1 MGACPMSASPAR
13 RLAFRMLGELRRR
26 EAYAHEVLSALLSES
41 DLSPADRSFATRL
54 AYGAVSAE
62 GTLDEVLSRY
72 VKRPASVEPRVT
84 DALRLAAYELLFLDT
99 PRHAAV
105 SQGVELA
112 KEARP
117 QAASLANAVLRR
129 LAEDVPMFPFDDG
142 DATAA
147 LARLTAH
154 PAWLVTRLETDIGT
168 QDARVM
174 LEADNEPAP
183 LYLAN
188 SAFSGLSGD
197 ELTQLAAAAGGV
209 ATPCPVPGCFEIA
222 PASAAVSLAAVR
234 DRRLLTTD
242 AAAQLV
248 VSLVPV
254 SAGDTVVEVG
264 AGRGTKSLLLQSRAV
279 AAGGPANIVAV
290 DKDAHKLAV
299 LSRDAETLGVPNIT
313 TVAADMLVT
322 GGPGLPAPGSADA
335 VLVDAPCS
343 GLGTLRR
350 HPDKRWRL
358 TPEDIEQL
366 AALGSALLASSA
378 PLVRVGGSLVY
389 ATCTVTHLENAAVIR
404 SFLDSDEGTRFAVD
418 PVVDD
423 VPSEWRR
430 FVTEEGYLQT
440 LPERGGPDGHFAA
453 RLIRTA

>member
-1 MGACPMSASPAR
+1 MSASPAR
-13 RLAFRMLGELRRR
+13 RLAFRMLGEVRRR
-26 EAYAHEVLSALLSES
+26 DAYAHEVLSALLIDS
-41 DLSPADRSFATRL
+41 DLSPADRAFATRL

-62 GTLDEVLSRY
+62 GTLDEVLARY

-117 QAASLANAVLRR
+117 QAATLANAVLRR
-129 LAEDVPMFPFDDG
+129 LAEDVPVFPFDDG

-154 PAWLVTRLETDIGT
+154 PQWLVSLLEADIGPA
-168 QDARVM
+168 DARVM

-188 SAFSGLSGD
+188 TAFSGLAPEDVES
-197 ELTQLAAAAGGV
+197 LAAGAGGV
-209 ATPCPVPGCFEIA
+209 ATPCPVAGCFEVA
-222 PASAAVSLAAVR
+222 PASAAVSLQAVR

-248 VSLVPV
+248 VSLVPAG
-254 SAGDTVVEVG
+254 AGDTVVEVG

-279 AAGGPANIVAV
+279 AAGGVANVIAV

-299 LSRDAETLGVPNIT
+299 LARDAEKLGVSGIT
-313 TVAADMLVT
+313 TVAADMLVAA
-322 GGPGLPAPGSADA
+322 GSEMPLAGSADA

-358 TPEDIEQL
+358 TPDDIAQL
-366 AALGSALLASSA
+366 AALGSALLAASA

-389 ATCTVTHLENAAVIR
+389 ATCTVTRAENAAVIR
-404 SFLDSDEGTRFAVD
+404 TFLDSDEGTRFAVD
-418 PVVDD
+418 PVAED
-423 VPSEWRR
+423 VPQEWRR